1 MEAVEYL
8 ETKMNTPINN
18 VGIHS
23 SIPRWTMKT
32 GTMGEIPS
40 VVILGTPEQYN
51 STIVIGN
58 THPSHSDNTI
68 KNYFATLSLS
78 SIKASAQEKKNRRY
92 VEYISEFSKNWTS
105 KKLHFNSFT
114 KDFVW
119 DKFKTTIDQ
128 LLQLKPD
135 YISFNLTNDCSIFF
149 KAMVK
154 GKNIYLELFFDEET
168 EENVEAIV
176 NIYKDG
182 KVVIAYGGSIEETF
196 QKVQEL
202 FIAKDKITVSTSIP
216 YAISGTYFATAEI

>member
-8 ETKMNTPINN
+8 ETKMDTPINN

-23 SIPRWTMKT
+23 SMPCWTMKT
-32 GTMGEIPS
+32 GMIGEIAS
-40 VVILGTPEQYN
+40 VVILGTPAQYN

-58 THPSHSDNTI
+58 TYPLQHITI
-68 KNYFATLSLS
+68 KDYFSTLSLS
-78 SIKASAQEKKNRRY
+78 SIKASAQEKRNRRY
-92 VEYISEFSKNWTS
+92 VEYISKFSENWIS
-105 KKLHFNSFT
+105 KKLNFNSFT

-135 YISFNLTNDCSIFF
+135 HISFNLTNDRSIFF
-149 KAMVK
+149 KATVK
-154 GKNIYLELFFDEET
+154 EKNIYLELFFDEEA

-176 NIYKDG
+176 NIYEGG
-182 KVVIAYGGSIEETF
+182 KVIIAYGGSIEETF

-202 FIAKDKITVSTSIP
+202 LITKDKITVSTSIP
-216 YAISGTYFATAEI
+216 YAISSAYFATAEF